1 MWALQFTCIKLVQDQ
16 VGALFTVWGPMTLAT
31 LLLYPFIKA
40 EKKAGARSGRR
51 SRRDILL
58 FFMLAALGIFP
69 GQILITWGTRLSLA
83 SNAALLNLALP
94 VCTALMAYI
103 FLGERMTAVRW
114 LSFGLALAG
123 VLLCS
128 GIDYRSLNFGAGY
141 LSGNLLIFLGLNG
154 SAFLNSYSKKVLE
167 RYTPMELLFYL
178 YLVMFLLLTPLVL
191 AKERDVFARVPEFTL
206 STWTGLVL
214 LTVFH
219 NWLSMVLF
227 LKALNR
233 LDATQAAL
241 SNYLIAFF
249 GLPIAAL
256 WLGERL
262 SALALAGGAIVLGS
276 TLLITLYPEREKA
289 G

>member
-1 MWALQFTCIKLVQDQ
+1 
-16 VGALFTVWGPMTLAT
+16 
-31 LLLYPFIKA
+31 
-40 EKKAGARSGRR
+40 
-51 SRRDILL
+51 
-58 FFMLAALGIFP
+58 MLAALGIFP

-262 SALALAGGAIVLGS
+262 SVLALAGGAIVLGS